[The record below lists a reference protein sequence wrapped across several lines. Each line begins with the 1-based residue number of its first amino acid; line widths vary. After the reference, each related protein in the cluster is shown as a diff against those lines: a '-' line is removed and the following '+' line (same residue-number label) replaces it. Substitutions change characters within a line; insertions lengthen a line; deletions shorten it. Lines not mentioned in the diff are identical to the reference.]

1 MSGQRWMEGSK
12 NREGPIGLN
21 TRSILLALAC
31 IVAASVALLAVV
43 RYVFF

>member
-1 MSGQRWMEGSK
+1 MYGRRWAEGEK
-12 NREGPIGLN
+12 NREGPIGLS

-31 IVAASVALLAVV
+31 IVAASIVLLAVV